1 MSFKVYGWR
10 DGQVIVP
17 ATWAAKI
24 KAREIVQIAHLNT
37 KEAKE
42 AKSTQQNSAS
52 FSLNSL
58 FF

>member
-1 MSFKVYGWR
+1 MSFKVYGWK

-37 KEAKE
+37 KEAKK
-42 AKSTQQNSAS
+42 AKSTQPNSA
-52 FSLNSL
+52 
-58 FF
+58 FFLLL